1 MPARNQRLVPGVA
14 GARKAAGPLA
24 GEVRDALRD
33 RIVSGEL
40 APLARIRETQI
51 ASELGVSRTPLREAL
66 FQLACEG
73 LIRCEP
79 ERGFRVEP
87 IDPREVREAYPMIWT
102 LEALA
107 VRSAGPILQT
117 AIGELEHLN
126 RALASAPDPEAAL
139 ELDAQWHD
147 ALVASCN
154 NQRLRATLR
163 GLRLAVRRY
172 ENVYMS
178 DTVLL
183 GQSVKQHSAIAGA
196 LRAGQLELAIQELEA
211 NWHDGMRVLLSKL
224 GEPWPPDPTA
234 G

>member
-1 MPARNQRLVPGVA
+1 MPARSQRSAPGGIA
-14 GARKAAGPLA
+14 ARKATGPLA
-24 GEVRDALRD
+24 DEVRDALRE
-33 RIVSGEL
+33 RIMTGEL

-87 IDPREVREAYPMIWT
+87 LDPREVREVYPMIWT

-107 VRSAGPILQT
+107 VRSAGPIVHAAL
-117 AIGELEHLN
+117 AELERINGELAVA
-126 RALASAPDPEAAL
+126 RAPEAAL
-139 ELDAQWHD
+139 GFDAQWHD
-147 ALVASCN
+147 ALVAACN
-154 NQRLRATLR
+154 NQRLRSTLR
-163 GLRLAVRRY
+163 GLRRAVRRY

-178 DTVLL
+178 DTVLQ
-183 GQSVKQHSAIAGA
+183 GQSVEQHRAIASA
-196 LRAGQLELAIQELEA
+196 LRANQLDLAIAALEA

-224 GEPWPPDPTA
+224 GEP
-234 G
+234 

>member
-1 MPARNQRLVPGVA
+1 MAARSQRLAPGGA
-14 GARKAAGPLA
+14 GARKADGPLA
-24 GEVRDALRD
+24 DEVRDALRE

-79 ERGFRVEP
+79 ARGFRVEP
-87 IDPREVREAYPMIWT
+87 IDPREVRETYPMIWT

-107 VRSAGPILQT
+107 VRSAGPMLQT
-117 AIGELEHLN
+117 AIADLERLN
-126 RALASAPDPEAAL
+126 RALASARDPEAAL
-139 ELDAQWHD
+139 ALDAQWHD

-154 NQRLRATLR
+154 NQRLRTTLR

-178 DTVLL
+178 DAVLL
-183 GQSVKQHSAIAGA
+183 GQSVQQHNAIAGA
-196 LRAGQLELAIQELEA
+196 LRVGNLTLAIEALEA
-211 NWHDGMRVLLSKL
+211 NWHDGMLVLLSKL
-224 GEPWPPDPTA
+224 GEP
-234 G
+234 